1 MAFIPYGPWWRA
13 HRKLFN
19 DFINPSRTSDYD
31 ANQVKVVS
39 DFLVNL
45 HRKPEA
51 FKEHISL
58 CAPPVSVVFTRSAY
72 GTTLSLTGSLALS
85 VAYGIQVETP
95 ENEFFC
101 RYTNSLKVSNEALV
115 PGTFIVDILPFRE
128 LNHLSI

>member
-19 DFINPSRTSDYD
+19 DFINPSAASDYD

-51 FKEHISL
+51 FKEHINL
-58 CAPPVSVVFTRSAY
+58 CAPH
-72 GTTLSLTGSLALS
+72 LS
-85 VAYGIQVETP
+85 V
-95 ENEFFC
+95 
-101 RYTNSLKVSNEALV
+101 
-115 PGTFIVDILPFRE
+115 ILTR
-128 LNHLSI
+128 